1 MPVKRWTNYI
11 AGLAGAVLIVV
22 PLLVH
27 AQAQNEQ
34 ATGTLVVK
42 CVDASGQPLKDVRL
56 WVMGLRMAQPLE
68 EKSDKKGEAT
78 FKKLAAGL
86 YRVVGRKNG
95 FEPSYYEPV
104 RIAANAQETVTL
116 QFQPGDVNKKL
127 YFEDPAL
134 LQQANQLFQE
144 GFKLLQEQ
152 KYPEA
157 AAKLSESLKIIP
169 ANPDGHYFLGIALIQ
184 QRKWDEGQKE
194 VEAAVALNPDE
205 PRYREVLKILP
216 GLRLGDEGS
225 DAMAQRDFKTAIAKY
240 TEQLKLQPDNTDAMY
255 NLALAYAND
264 GQHDRALE
272 IIRDAIKRKP
282 DEAAY
287 RNLENLIQQH
297 KEQSVIQQ
305 AAKLLAE
312 GDQLV
317 KEGNYQAALEKY
329 ETGRKMLPKEEPAVW
344 YAIGRCHA
352 NLNHPEEA
360 LAAYQQAVR
369 LDPKKPEYSQALAA
383 LYLEQKR
390 VAEAIGVYEALS
402 QQMGERAD
410 EKLFELGKKYL
421 ADNNSELAIPL
432 LEHVQRINPNH
443 AESYY
448 ELGVYYYYA
457 GDKAKAK
464 PLLSKYVE
472 IGKDQKHLED
482 VKALLA
488 VIERTAKPA
497 PPARTRRP

>member
-1 MPVKRWTNYI
+1 MRLKRRTNYTVW
-11 AGLAGAVLIVV
+11 LASAVLILA
-22 PLLVH
+22 PSWAP
-27 AQAQNEQ
+27 AQGQSEQ
-34 ATGTLVVK
+34 ATGTLLVK

-56 WVMGLRMAQPLE
+56 WVMGLRMTSPLE
-68 EKSDKKGEAT
+68 GKSDKNGEAT
-78 FKKLAAGL
+78 FKKLGVGL

-95 FEPSYYEPV
+95 FEPSYHEPV
-104 RIAANAQETVTL
+104 RIAAQAQHTITL

-157 AAKLSESLKIIP
+157 AAKLSESLKIVP
-169 ANPDGHYFLGIALIQ
+169 ANPEGHYFLGIALLQ
-184 QRKWDEGQKE
+184 QRKWEEGQKE
-194 VEAAVALNPDE
+194 IETAVALNPE
-205 PRYREVLKILP
+205 ESRYREVLKILP
-216 GLRLGDEGS
+216 ALRLGDEGS
-225 DAMAQRDFKTAIAKY
+225 EAMARRDFKTAIAKY
-240 TEQLKLQPDNTDAMY
+240 SEQLRLQPDNTDTMY
-255 NLALAYAND
+255 NLALALAND

-272 IIRDAIKRKP
+272 FIRDAIRRKP
-282 DEAAY
+282 EEAAY
-287 RNLENLIQQH
+287 RNLENLILQH
-297 KEQSVIQQ
+297 KEQFTLQQ

-312 GDQLV
+312 GDQLI
-317 KEGNYQAALEKY
+317 KDGNYQAALEKY
-329 ETGRKMLPKEEPAVW
+329 ESGRKMLPKEEPAVW

-352 NLNHPEEA
+352 HLNHPEEA
-360 LAAYQQAVR
+360 IAAYQKAVH

-390 VAEAIGVYEALS
+390 VSDAISVYEALY
-402 QQMGERAD
+402 QQLGEHAD

-421 ADNNSELAIPL
+421 ADNNSELGVPL
-432 LEHVQRINPNH
+432 LEYVQRINPTH
-443 AESYY
+443 AESCY

-464 PLLSKYVE
+464 PLLTKYVE

-488 VIERTAKPA
+488 VIERSAKPTT
-497 PPARTRRP
+497 PARTRRP